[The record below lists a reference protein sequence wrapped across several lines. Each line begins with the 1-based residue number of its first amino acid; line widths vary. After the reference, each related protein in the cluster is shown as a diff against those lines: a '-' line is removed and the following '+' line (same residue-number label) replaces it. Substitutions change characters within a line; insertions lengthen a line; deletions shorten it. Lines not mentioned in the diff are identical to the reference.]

1 MEIDLQNCHHRK
13 MQSISLQ
20 PKFARKKYYKN
31 RVSPLMNTNIDLIPH
46 FCDYLWSQSAF
57 SKLYFI
63 LISSLISKNNHI
75 APKKPPIHLK
85 SKIIKV
91 ECSVYGSTTYEAQTE
106 IIIELEDTY
115 GQITQNAMERD
126 KEREKMY

>member
-1 MEIDLQNCHHRK
+1 

-20 PKFARKKYYKN
+20 PKFAGKKCYTS

-75 APKKPPIHLK
+75 APKKKKNP
-85 SKIIKV
+85 
-91 ECSVYGSTTYEAQTE
+91 
-106 IIIELEDTY
+106 
-115 GQITQNAMERD
+115 
-126 KEREKMY
+126 

>member
-1 MEIDLQNCHHRK
+1 

-20 PKFARKKYYKN
+20 PKFLGKKYYKN
-31 RVSPLMNTNIDLIPH
+31 RASPLMITNIDLISH

-75 APKKPPIHLK
+75 TPKKKTPTNLK

-91 ECSVYGSTTYEAQTE
+91 ECSVYGNTTYEAQTE
-106 IIIELEDTY
+106 IIIELEDMY
-115 GQITQNAMERD
+115 GQITQNATERD
-126 KEREKMY
+126 KEHKNIY

>member
-1 MEIDLQNCHHRK
+1 

-20 PKFARKKYYKN
+20 PKFAGKKYYKN
-31 RVSPLMNTNIDLIPH
+31 RVSPLMITNIDLISH

-75 APKKPPIHLK
+75 TSKKKPTNLK

-91 ECSVYGSTTYEAQTE
+91 ECSVYGNTTYEAQTG
-106 IIIELEDTY
+106 IIIELGDMY
-115 GQITQNAMERD
+115 GQILQNATERD
-126 KEREKMY
+126 KERKKIY